1 MGSWFSNLH
10 IRRAENI
17 EPSAVDSALTEMM
30 TAANYLPAENAAEAD
45 AAVAILG
52 TDSEWMYIRI
62 SLSLA
67 NRSSFRTLPGRYRSG
82 CTLMYLA

>member
-30 TAANYLPAENAAEAD
+30 TAANYLPAENAGGGRRRSRNTRHEFGVD
-45 AAVAILG
+45 
-52 TDSEWMYIRI
+52 IRI
-62 SLSLA
+62 FGFL
-67 NRSSFRTLPGRYRSG
+67 
-82 CTLMYLA
+82 

>member
-52 TDSEWMYIRI
+52 TNS
-62 SLSLA
+62 
-67 NRSSFRTLPGRYRSG
+67 
-82 CTLMYLA
+82 